1 LQFGSV
7 VIWRLIFLQAEG
19 SLFLYGSVA
28 PTSQDLLLRL
38 QQRLAENVETPGNIP
53 FATYRS
59 FRNAERETE
68 EPYRFIDGELIERFL
83 DLDEER
89 QEVVCKGLAKV
100 EEVRDLVEG
109 LRRMH

>member
-1 LQFGSV
+1 MLKLMSLQT
-7 VIWRLIFLQAEG
+7 EG
-19 SLFLYGSVA
+19 SLFLYGSVTPA
-28 PTSQDLLLRL
+28 SQDLLLRL
-38 QQRLAENVETPGNIP
+38 QQRLGEHVDTPGDIP

-59 FRNAERETE
+59 FRNSERETE
-68 EPYRFIDGELIERFL
+68 EPYRFVDGELIERFL

-89 QEVVCKGLAKV
+89 QEAVCKGLAKV

>member
-1 LQFGSV
+1 VLQ
-7 VIWRLIFLQAEG
+7 LICLQTEG
-19 SLFLYGSVA
+19 SLFLYGSIA
-28 PTSQDLLLRL
+28 PASQDLLLRL
-38 QQRLAENVETPGNIP
+38 QQRLAEHVDTPGNIP

-59 FRNAERETE
+59 FRIAERETE
-68 EPYRFIDGELIERFL
+68 EPYRFVDGELVERFL

-89 QEVVCKGLAKV
+89 QNAVCKGLAKV